1 MSRKLVLYIS
11 MSLDGF
17 IATKEDDLSWL
28 STVQVEG
35 EDYGYEAFNE
45 TVDTYIVGRRT
56 YEVVLGLTGGV
67 FPAAEK
73 HQCYV
78 ITKQERADE
87 NGVTFYNSSIEDLV
101 NDLMAQEGKNI
112 YCDGG
117 AQIVQLL
124 LQKNLI
130 DEFIISVIPI
140 LLGDGKR
147 LFLGDSPLT
156 KLKLLESKQY
166 ESGLVQLRYSNVKIR
181 K

>member
-17 IATKEDDLSWL
+17 IATKEDGLSWL
-28 STVQVEG
+28 STVHVEG
-35 EDYGYEAFNE
+35 EDYGYEAFND

-56 YEVVLGLTGGV
+56 YEIVLGMTGGV
-67 FPAAEK
+67 FPPATM

-78 ITKQERADE
+78 ITQQERSAE
-87 NGVTFYNSSIEDLV
+87 NGVTFYNGSIEELV
-101 NDLMAQEGKNI
+101 NELKKQEGKNI

-130 DEFIISVIPI
+130 DEYIISIIPI

-156 KLKLLESKQY
+156 KLKLIESKNY
-166 ESGLVQLRYSNVKIR
+166 ESGLVQVRYGN
-181 K
+181 

>member
-1 MSRKLVLYIS
+1 MT
-11 MSLDGF
+11 LDGF
-17 IATKEDDLSWL
+17 IATNEDDLSWL

-35 EDYGYEAFNE
+35 EDYGYKAFNE

-56 YEVVLGLTGGV
+56 YEIVLGLTGGV
-67 FPAAEK
+67 FPPAEK
-73 HQCYV
+73 HKCYV
-78 ITKQERADE
+78 ITQQERVNE
-87 NGVTFYNSSIEDLV
+87 NGVTFYNGPIEDLV
-101 NDLMAQEGKNI
+101 NDLKVQEGKNI

-147 LFLGDSPLT
+147 LFLGNSPLT
-156 KLKLLESKQY
+156 KLKLIESNQY
-166 ESGLVQLRYSNVKIR
+166 DSGLVQLRYANMKIQ
-181 K
+181 